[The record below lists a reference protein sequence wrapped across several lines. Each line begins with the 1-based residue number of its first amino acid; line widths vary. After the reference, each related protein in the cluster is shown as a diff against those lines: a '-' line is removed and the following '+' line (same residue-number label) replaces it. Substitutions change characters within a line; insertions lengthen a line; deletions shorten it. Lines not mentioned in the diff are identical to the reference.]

1 MCVNTWKHGYNDH
14 NSDADGHIHILTY
27 VLQAKAIIKMF
38 VKKFAT
44 EKLDHLPGKWK
55 NT

>member
-1 MCVNTWKHGYNDH
+1 MCVNTWKHGYIDH
-14 NSDADGHIHILTY
+14 NSDADGHK
-27 VLQAKAIIKMF
+27 AKAIIKMF

-44 EKLDHLPGKWK
+44 KELDHLPGKWK